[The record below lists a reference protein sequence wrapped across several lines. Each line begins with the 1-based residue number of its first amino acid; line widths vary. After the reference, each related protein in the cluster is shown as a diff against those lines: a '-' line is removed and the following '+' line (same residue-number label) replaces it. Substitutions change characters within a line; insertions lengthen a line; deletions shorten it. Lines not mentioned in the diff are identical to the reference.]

1 MADKLPLILN
11 MTSTFHVRLLRQLA
25 SGLQTHQVNNTDHLR
40 YPASTRSRIIDGLLG
55 WLASARLFRH
65 TAAISQV
72 VDQHIATM
80 EPHMDGFAW
89 LYERLA
95 DETSRQTLIEVLAF
109 RLLGSRHIRISAVHE
124 AFWKA
129 VPVVCTEAVE
139 KRHTQSVSML
149 DGWLDDFDLKHHGY
163 PVRLRAHRLN
173 VMNTFLLEQYRF
185 KAPGVNVGVKPEDV
199 VIDGGGC
206 WGDTALYFADQV
218 GEKGKVHVFEFSPAN
233 LTLLNRNLGENP
245 VLRDRIQVHQAALWD
260 NSTDTLDFDEA
271 GPGTTLGSGGLHA
284 RTRSI
289 DEWAATEKV
298 PKIDFIKMDIEGA
311 EGKAL
316 SGARETIHSQGPR
329 LAVALY
335 HALEDFIKLPQ
346 LIDEIAPGYR
356 FHLGH
361 YTIHHEETMLFAT
374 R

>member
-1 MADKLPLILN
+1 
-11 MTSTFHVRLLRQLA
+11 
-25 SGLQTHQVNNTDHLR
+25 
-40 YPASTRSRIIDGLLG
+40 
-55 WLASARLFRH
+55 
-65 TAAISQV
+65 
-72 VDQHIATM
+72 
-80 EPHMDGFAW
+80 
-89 LYERLA
+89 
-95 DETSRQTLIEVLAF
+95 
-109 RLLGSRHIRISAVHE
+109 
-124 AFWKA
+124 
-129 VPVVCTEAVE
+129 
-139 KRHTQSVSML
+139 ML